1 MTDVFLV
8 LHTIINNL
16 NALLFILMQQHNFS
30 LMTQF
35 GPSWR
40 GRIKNLNTIMSCLLI
55 IFIAGSGNVLEN

>member
-35 GPSWR
+35 GPLV
-40 GRIKNLNTIMSCLLI
+40 GE
-55 IFIAGSGNVLEN
+55 AE

>member
-35 GPSWR
+35 GPLV
-40 GRIKNLNTIMSCLLI
+40 GEAELKI
-55 IFIAGSGNVLEN
+55 